1 MRRMDLWSTELRDD
15 GVTVLIIEHTMH
27 AMVQLVDHFDVL
39 DHGRLIASGAPE
51 IVVRNPEV
59 IEAYLGKKW
68 AQQVTEAAK

>member
-1 MRRMDLWSTELRDD
+1 
-15 GVTVLIIEHTMH
+15 MH